1 MYLADL
7 EVALDRFGPRLAQI
21 YGQGETPMTITA
33 LSKADHADRDHP
45 RWQERLQSVGVA
57 RTDVEVRVVDD
68 DGRELG
74 AGETG
79 EIVVR
84 GDVVMAGYWNQPEA
98 TAEALRDGW
107 LHTGDV
113 GSFDED
119 GYLTLRDRSK
129 DLIISGG
136 MNIYPREV
144 EEALLHHTGVREVAV
159 VGRPDPEWGETVVA
173 FVVPADGGPAADRR
187 ARPHVPGSH
196 RPLQAA
202 QGLPLRRR
210 PADQQLR
217 QGGQARAPRAGAL
230 IASAPSARRRR
241 SVHMK
246 LALYLPNFRDKVTVK
261 ELEDLTAL
269 AEELDFDS
277 VWTLDRIVVP
287 EASDRGELQYSF
299 GMMDEFPTQ
308 LPVSSRGEWFQGWPL
323 IPWLAAKTQ
332 KVRIGMSI
340 TDTPYRAP
348 GVLAAELATVD
359 HLCDGRLNVGV
370 GAGWMP
376 EEFAAASASH
386 IFPKRHKHVRE
397 TIEIMQG
404 IWTND
409 LFEYHGEFADF
420 DRCGFGAKPLQ
431 KPRCRSGSAGSRTR
445 SAPPSGS
452 RSTTCR
458 AGSASRTRP
467 TRCRSGGARSG
478 TSSRSWGARST
489 TSSSP
494 A

>member
-1 MYLADL
+1 
-7 EVALDRFGPRLAQI
+7 
-21 YGQGETPMTITA
+21 
-33 LSKADHADRDHP
+33 
-45 RWQERLQSVGVA
+45 
-57 RTDVEVRVVDD
+57 
-68 DGRELG
+68 
-74 AGETG
+74 
-79 EIVVR
+79 
-84 GDVVMAGYWNQPEA
+84 
-98 TAEALRDGW
+98 
-107 LHTGDV
+107 
-113 GSFDED
+113 
-119 GYLTLRDRSK
+119 
-129 DLIISGG
+129 
-136 MNIYPREV
+136 
-144 EEALLHHTGVREVAV
+144 
-159 VGRPDPEWGETVVA
+159 
-173 FVVPADGGPAADRR
+173 
-187 ARPHVPGSH
+187 
-196 RPLQAA
+196 
-202 QGLPLRRR
+202 
-210 PADQQLR
+210 
-217 QGGQARAPRAGAL
+217 
-230 IASAPSARRRR
+230 
-241 SVHMK
+241 MK

-308 LPVSSRGEWFQGWPL
+308 LPVSSRGEWYQGWPL

-359 HLCDGRLNVGV
+359 HLSNGRLNVGV

-420 DRCGFGAKPLQ
+420 DRCGFGAQ
-431 KPRCRSGSAGSRTR
+431 
-445 SAPPSGS
+445 APPEAAPADLLQRAQGPEALRQAGS
-452 RSTTCR
+452 RSTTWR

-467 TRCRSGGARSG
+467 TTLAAVARRDRARARGARAG
-478 TSSRSWGARST
+478 RST
-489 TSSSP
+489 TSRSP